1 MPVSLSASLCL
12 ICIRTRVVKETGII
26 NSILPLEAAPKMR
39 ASENGGKRGCAASS
53 ARSRRLRSFAGR
65 TASAARAAASPG
77 EGPQLL
83 TEPRSSQAASRELPS
98 LHGSEETIETP
109 GKGNLSAGKRPI
121 AGSPQPPR
129 RGGLQ
134 LLTEP
139 RSSQAASR
147 ELPSLHGSEETI
159 EAPGKGNLSAGKRP
173 MAGSPQPPGAEGCS
187 LRSRNPPLAAVCDP
201 ERYALVIL
209 NGESCIAKPRASLR
223 TKNFLLLT
231 FYLTNKCLRSP
242 SIPTARPSGTPG
254 RAATGS

>member
-12 ICIRTRVVKETGII
+12 ICVRTRVVKETGII
-26 NSILPLEAAPKMR
+26 NSILPLKVAPKMR

-109 GKGNLSAGKRPI
+109 GKGNLSAGKRP
-121 AGSPQPPR
+121 
-129 RGGLQ
+129 
-134 LLTEP
+134 
-139 RSSQAASR
+139 
-147 ELPSLHGSEETI
+147 
-159 EAPGKGNLSAGKRP
+159 

-187 LRSRNPPLAAVCDP
+187 LRSRNPPLAAVCNP
-201 ERYALVIL
+201 ERYALGIP
-209 NGESCIAKPRASLR
+209 NSEFRIADRALRSLGLR
-223 TKNFLLLT
+223 CGPKT
-231 FYLTNKCLRSP
+231 FYCSLFT
-242 SIPTARPSGTPG
+242 
-254 RAATGS
+254 